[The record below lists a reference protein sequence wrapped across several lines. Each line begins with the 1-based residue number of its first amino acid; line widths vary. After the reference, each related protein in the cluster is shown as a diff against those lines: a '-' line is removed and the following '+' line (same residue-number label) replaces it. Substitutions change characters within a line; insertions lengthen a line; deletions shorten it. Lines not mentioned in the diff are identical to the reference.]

1 LFEQFRGGSASFW
14 KVSFCPATC
23 PRRRINI
30 EGRAGFMLVLY
41 SRVSNQL
48 KEQVWVQEGT
58 KQWVLSA
65 FNATTVN
72 ICSLYLHVQFI

>member
-1 LFEQFRGGSASFW
+1 
-14 KVSFCPATC
+14 
-23 PRRRINI
+23 
-30 EGRAGFMLVLY
+30 MLVLY